1 MISCAWVTK
10 RAMEMVETRN
20 SSGLWKA
27 SAAAIAC
34 VLVSSCVSDTLST
47 QDTAPQPLAQTETV
61 NYDPAQR
68 ELAVQEIRAK
78 VDAPGSGQLT
88 SAYVTN
94 DGPTTPLTA
103 QEQADKIAELEQSAN
118 QNSGSVSDAE
128 LAAKQQSIR
137 DLRNQAKTHYN
148 SAVNTIKN

>member
-10 RAMEMVETRN
+10 RAMEMVETPK
-20 SSGLWKA
+20 SSGLWKI
-27 SAAAIAC
+27 SAAAFAC
-34 VLVSSCVSDTLST
+34 VLVSACVSDTLST
-47 QDTAPQPLAQTETV
+47 QNTAPQPLAETPS
-61 NYDPAQR
+61 YDPAQR

-78 VDAPGSGQLT
+78 ADAPASGQLT

-103 QEQADKIAELEQSAN
+103 QEQADKIAELSQSAD
-118 QNSGSVSDAE
+118 QNSSSVPDAE
-128 LAAKQQSIR
+128 LEAKQQSIR